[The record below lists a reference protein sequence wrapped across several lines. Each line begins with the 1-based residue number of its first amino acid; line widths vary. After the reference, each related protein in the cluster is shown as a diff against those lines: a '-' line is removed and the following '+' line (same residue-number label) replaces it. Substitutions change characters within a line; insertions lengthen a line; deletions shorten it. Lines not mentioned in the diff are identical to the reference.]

1 MGNGRRL
8 LKSRRGSANVGGM
21 DATTDRIFLDASVRR
36 LRQMTER
43 LQSCLDRLTDDQI
56 WMRGVEAQNA
66 LGNLILH
73 LCGNLRQWIIAGVGQ
88 TTFERDRDAEFAAR
102 GGVSSRELMELLN
115 RTVEDAAAVILR
127 VSPERLAQHVPIQG
141 YDVTVL
147 EAIYHVVEHFAQHYG
162 QITFATKLF
171 TEQDLG
177 FYAHLSKRDHGRQ
190 TP

>member
-1 MGNGRRL
+1 MRNGRKV
-8 LKSRRGSANVGGM
+8 LKFRREIRQCRRM
-21 DATTDRIFLDASVRR
+21 DATTDRLFLDASVRR

-43 LQSCLDRLTDDQI
+43 LQACLDRLTEDQI
-56 WMRGVEAQNA
+56 WMRGAETQNA
-66 LGNLILH
+66 VGNLILH

-102 GGVSSRELMELLN
+102 GGVSSRELLERLN
-115 RTVEDAAAVILR
+115 RTVEDAAGVILR
-127 VSPERLAQHVPIQG
+127 VSPERLAEHVRIQA

-147 EAIYHVVEHFAQHYG
+147 EAIYHVIEHFAQHYG